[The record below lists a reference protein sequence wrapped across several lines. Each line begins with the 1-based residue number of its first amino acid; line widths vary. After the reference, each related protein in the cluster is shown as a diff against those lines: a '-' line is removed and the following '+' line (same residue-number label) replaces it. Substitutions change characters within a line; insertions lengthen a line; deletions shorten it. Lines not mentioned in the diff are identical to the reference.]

1 MNKDQSMRAFMDKA
15 PLSAKVKIFCVGFAA
30 VIVFL
35 ASTGSIAFILKAHLA
50 GRPQQEAGL
59 GPARHVDSI
68 DPEYTHTFE
77 IKDMSMA
84 VLSKNGLRTAY
95 AQFTLLF
102 DCPTEATK
110 ELMGMERAKILD
122 SIYEA
127 GSTLT
132 IEEFGNP
139 EGFAKFKNSTME
151 LLKKHFPQ
159 NPPRQVALKNWFMQ

>member
-1 MNKDQSMRAFMDKA
+1 MRAFMDKA
-15 PLSAKVKIFCVGFAA
+15 PLSAKVKIFAVGFAA

-35 ASTGSIAFILKAHLA
+35 ASTGSIGFIVKTHLA
-50 GRPQQEAGL
+50 GRPQQEANVI
-59 GPARHVDSI
+59 PRHVDSI
-68 DPEYTHTFE
+68 APEYTHTFE

-84 VLSKNGLRTAY
+84 VLSKNGVKTAY

-110 ELMGMERAKILD
+110 NLMGMERAKILD

-132 IEEFGNP
+132 TEEFSSP
-139 EGFAKFKNSTME
+139 EGFAKFKSGILD
-151 LLKKHFPQ
+151 LLQKYFPHD
-159 NPPRQVALKNWFMQ
+159 PPRQVALKHWYMQ